1 MAIIQRI
8 KLHDIDTGMLLAQ
21 DVIDE
26 NGRILMASGALLKKE
41 IIFLLKKHKIDY
53 IWVSSNIH
61 TNYELDTMDSFV
73 NKEIRLKLMKSVESA
88 FSDPLKLPEHIKMIT
103 PYMENIVYN
112 LCSSSKLL
120 MYLENIDNANEYLFM
135 HSVNVGLFSILLGR
149 ILNLSQRELCILGI
163 GGILHDVGKLSIEKR
178 ILEKKQK
185 LTIAE
190 FNIMKQHS
198 SHGYNLLRLESNID
212 HRVQLIALQ
221 HHERINGTGYPWG
234 ISGRQIH
241 PLAKIVAVADVYDAL
256 TTNRVYRTRLTPFEA
271 ISIMMEEIN
280 TQFDS
285 CVMDAFQ
292 QIVVPYPIGNIV
304 KLNNGLCGKIIKLNT
319 SNLWRPFIS
328 TSTGIVNLLT
338 EENIDI
344 VSDIS

>member
-1 MAIIQRI
+1 
-8 KLHDIDTGMLLAQ
+8 
-21 DVIDE
+21 
-26 NGRILMASGALLKKE
+26 
-41 IIFLLKKHKIDY
+41 
-53 IWVSSNIH
+53 
-61 TNYELDTMDSFV
+61 
-73 NKEIRLKLMKSVESA
+73 
-88 FSDPLKLPEHIKMIT
+88 
-103 PYMENIVYN
+103 
-112 LCSSSKLL
+112 
-120 MYLENIDNANEYLFM
+120 
-135 HSVNVGLFSILLGR
+135 
-149 ILNLSQRELCILGI
+149 
-163 GGILHDVGKLSIEKR
+163 
-178 ILEKKQK
+178 
-185 LTIAE
+185 
-190 FNIMKQHS
+190 MKQHS
-198 SHGYNLLRLESNID
+198 SRGYNLLRLESNID

-292 QIVVPYPIGNIV
+292 QVVVPYPIGNIV